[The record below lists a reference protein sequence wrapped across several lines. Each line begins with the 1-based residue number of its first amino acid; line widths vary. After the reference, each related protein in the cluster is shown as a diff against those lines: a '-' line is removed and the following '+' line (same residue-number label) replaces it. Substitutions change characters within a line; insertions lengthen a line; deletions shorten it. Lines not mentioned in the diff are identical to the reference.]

1 MNLIFKITLF
11 LFKIFNKELRVEK
24 NVKIDPRAFI
34 ARGGKVILGRDTV
47 IRAGA
52 MLLPSEGFIQVGSGS
67 SINQYVVVNGYGGVS
82 IGENVLIAA
91 FASIFSSNHKF
102 DRVDIPIKD
111 QGLSSKGGVIIE
123 NDVWIG
129 THSIILDGVTIGRGS
144 VVAAGTVVTKSV
156 APYSIVAGVPGKI
169 IGSRK

>member
-1 MNLIFKITLF
+1 MNLIFRITLL
-11 LFKIFNKELRVEK
+11 LFKIFNKELSVEK

-34 ARGGKVILGRDTV
+34 ARGGEVIIGRDTV

-52 MLLPSEGFIQVGSGS
+52 MLLPSEGFIKVGSGS

-82 IGENVLIAA
+82 IGDGVLIAA
-91 FASIFSSNHKF
+91 FTSIFSSNHKF
-102 DRVDIPIKD
+102 DRVDIPIKY
-111 QGLSSKGGVIIE
+111 QGLSSKGGVTIE

-129 THSIILDGVTIGRGS
+129 THSIILDGVTIGHGS